1 MNIMQAFGLVALGM
15 LIAHIHDWFSW
26 RKYYEGL
33 KAGRAYGRD
42 GK

>member
-1 MNIMQAFGLVALGM
+1 MNILQAFGLVALGM
-15 LIAHIHDWFSW
+15 LVASIYDLFAW

-33 KAGRAYGRD
+33 KAGRMYGRD